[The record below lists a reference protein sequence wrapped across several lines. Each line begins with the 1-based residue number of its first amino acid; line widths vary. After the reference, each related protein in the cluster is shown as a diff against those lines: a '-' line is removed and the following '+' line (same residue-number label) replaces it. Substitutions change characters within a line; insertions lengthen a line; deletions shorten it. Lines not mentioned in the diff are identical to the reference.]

1 MFPNQYD
8 NGIQSQMNYNQPYY
22 GGYPYNGYPSS
33 MPQNY
38 YGNYQQPV
46 YNSQYYGNN
55 YSDPYGYMNMNNQ
68 QTYQNPYYNQYNT
81 NPTAPINNSDPSRD
95 DFVYTP
101 GRISAPQFE
110 DSKGNSV
117 NADTYVQGGKSVID
131 GGFNPVT
138 GTVTPS
144 AAVQGNFEPFNN
156 GMAQHYQFGVPRFNG
171 YQPQQP
177 YQPQGYQNPYMNY
190 YNNYNNGFGN
200 PQQSM
205 YSYTGGLMNPLF
217 KPINGIPINDFN
229 SYMIYESLYREDD
242 GIDIRSELSNIIL
255 SDEERERSE
264 KNRFA
269 QSGVIIGYDY
279 FNQPIYSNSYGNN
292 NNIQNNFEE
301 ARERYIDHY
310 MLCSTILHSY
320 EGDVDKMDVAKLRKR
335 YDPFKDI
342 QQNNQNMMGGFGNT
356 SRMYSAS
363 QDERNEYAKDL
374 RIMQTWQMDIDFDR
388 AEQTNQIKRQMM
400 QKAFADIKASHDAL
414 LGIEPGQSY
423 DLATYLDNGYKIG
436 IAMAKQQAK
445 KSMRNGRMLY
455 SSNSYRAALAKKS
468 GRPVR
473 VDSMDDE
480 YIPIEV
486 SLKEYYSKNK
496 ELNNILITSN
506 GTYTIETKK
515 KSELTPE
522 DIRHINFMK
531 EAQKMKDNDDAR
543 RAKEGWR

>member
-1 MFPNQYD
+1 MLPNQYGYYD
-8 NGIQSQMNYNQPYY
+8 SIQPQMNYNQQYY
-22 GGYPYNGYPSS
+22 GGYPYTGYPSS
-33 MPQNY
+33 MQQNY
-38 YGNYQQPV
+38 YGGYQQQQYNQNYNPYPYQNMYNQPNYQNQ
-46 YNSQYYGNN
+46 QYYG
-55 YSDPYGYMNMNNQ
+55 YGQ
-68 QTYQNPYYNQYNT
+68 QPQQQINT
-81 NPTAPINNSDPSRD
+81 SDPSRD
-95 DFVYTP
+95 DFVYVP

-117 NADTYVQGGKSVID
+117 NANEYVQGGKSVID
-131 GGFNPVT
+131 GGYNPVT
-138 GTVTPS
+138 GAITPS

-171 YQPQQP
+171 SVSMQQ
-177 YQPQGYQNPYMNY
+177 YQNPYMNY

-205 YSYTGGLMNPLF
+205 YSYANNGLMNPLF
-217 KPINGIPINDFN
+217 RPINGIPINDFN
-229 SYMIYESLYREDD
+229 SYVIYESLYNDD

-255 SDEERERSE
+255 TDEEREKAE
-264 KNRFA
+264 QNRFA
-269 QSGVIIGYDY
+269 HSGVIVGYDY
-279 FNQPIYSNSYGNN
+279 FNQPIYSSSYGNN
-292 NNIQNNFEE
+292 NNIQNDFEQ
-301 ARERYIDHY
+301 ARERYVDHY
-310 MLCSTILHSY
+310 MMCSEILHSY
-320 EGDVDKMDVAKLRKR
+320 EGDVDKMDRDKLRKR
-335 YDPFKDI
+335 YDPFKNM
-342 QQNNQNMMGGFGNT
+342 QQNNQNMINGFNT
-356 SRMYSAS
+356 TARMYSAS
-363 QDERNEYAKDL
+363 QNERDEYAKDL
-374 RIMQTWQMDIDFDR
+374 RIIQTWQMDTDFNR
-388 AEQTNQIKRQMM
+388 AEYTNQVKRQMM
-400 QKAFADIKASHDAL
+400 QKAFADIKASHDAM

-445 KSMRNGRMLY
+445 KSMRNGRMFY

-486 SLKEYYSKNK
+486 SLKEFYSKNK
-496 ELNNILITSN
+496 EINNILITSN